1 MLFPSSFLSLYETKE
16 KIEKMME
23 KRNVSISTEDI
34 INSNKHPLN
43 VFEELLYLYPPCDL
57 RTDLSW
63 IFVFTRNSSYSDSKK
78 DLLLLEDIVKSSEYV
93 TTKKDLNNNIL
104 ELSVNFINN
113 LDEIERYNTAVEK
126 HNRNWIKEGRP
137 FKKFDPVHGEEYDIE
152 DKYVKPVILEE
163 DFLDLSDDITPD
175 ISYGPLSN
183 SRPKINRKA
192 LVKIVY
198 KLTILNNLF
207 KLEYVV
213 YNPSND
219 ILYYNSITH
228 KDLSH
233 LVKRSIQEIWGYPEE
248 KTKYREEFYGISYLL
263 SGRKLSICK
272 RDNVKPSLLENK
284 ICFEKDPSE
293 FYKLESKAKAYNTIA
308 QVIIAIFP
316 LISIIVSIV
325 CALWCF
331 YTFTNE
337 TYYMES
343 YKDSLP
349 GLFLFL
355 TELIVQPYSSIAIIH
370 LVILLY
376 IRKIV
381 LNLKRKE
388 SIIKVEK
395 HLA

>member
-16 KIEKMME
+16 KIEKMLE
-23 KRNVSISTEDI
+23 KRNISVTTEDI

-43 VFEELLYLYPPCDL
+43 VLEELLYLYPPCDL
-57 RTDLSW
+57 RIDPSR
-63 IFVFTRNSSYSDSKK
+63 IFIGSPSSYNNEK
-78 DLLLLEDIVKSSEYV
+78 DLLLLEDIIRSSEYV
-93 TTKKDLNNNIL
+93 TIKKDLNNNIL

-113 LDEIERYNTAVEK
+113 LDEIERYNTVVEK
-126 HNRNWIKEGRP
+126 HNSNWIKEGRP
-137 FKKFDPVHGEEYDIE
+137 TKKFDPIHGEEYDIE

-163 DFLDLSDDITPD
+163 DFFDLSDDITPD

-183 SRPKINRKA
+183 SRPKINRKL
-192 LVKIVY
+192 LVKAVY
-198 KLTILNNLF
+198 KVTILNNGLF

-213 YNPSND
+213 YNSSND
-219 ILYYNSITH
+219 VLYYNSVTH
-228 KDLSH
+228 KNLSH

-248 KTKYREEFYGISYLL
+248 KYKYMHELYGISYLL

-293 FYKLESKAKAYNTIA
+293 FYKLETKAKIYNTSA
-308 QVIIAIFP
+308 DIITVIFP
-316 LISIIVSIV
+316 IISIIVSIV

-331 YTFTNE
+331 YTFTDE

-355 TELIVQPYSSIAIIH
+355 SELIVQPYSLIAIIH
-370 LVILLY
+370 LTILLY
-376 IRKIV
+376 IRKQV
-381 LNLKRKE
+381 LNLKRKV
-388 SIIKVEK
+388 SVIKIEK